1 MAAARACLI
10 ALVVVAALFL
20 ETGAAEK
27 AGNAARSGQQR
38 RRQLLQQRKVHS
50 HLHRLNKAPVASIEV
65 LAYPSVSSCPSW
77 RAFFGTLACQRFPL
91 VFFRCKNESSV
102 GKRKKERK
110 PPLLRSA
117 CYALVHPR
125 RFGRVEQGPPHP
137 CIGRVLGF
145 LPSRERKSLAF
156 RQILRVPVLAFGSFT
171 LKEKMLAFCSLEEE
185 RWRL

>member
-38 RRQLLQQRKVHS
+38 RRQLLRQRKVHS

-91 VFFRCKNESSV
+91 VFFAVRTNHPWEKE
-102 GKRKKERK
+102 RKKE
-110 PPLLRSA
+110 
-117 CYALVHPR
+117 
-125 RFGRVEQGPPHP
+125 
-137 CIGRVLGF
+137 
-145 LPSRERKSLAF
+145 SRPF
-156 RQILRVPVLAFGSFT
+156 
-171 LKEKMLAFCSLEEE
+171 
-185 RWRL
+185 